1 MKYKKTLS
9 FIDKHRNDLLTDL
22 QTLISQPSISA
33 KNEGIEECS
42 ILVSKMLKKAG
53 ISSEILRLNKN
64 AAPLVFGEVKSKSNP
79 SKTLLFY
86 NHYDV
91 QPVEPIEEWIYP
103 PFSGKIIGNKI
114 FGRGAS
120 DDKGEL
126 ITRIKAVESYL
137 QEYNDVPCNIKF
149 CIEGE
154 EENGS
159 ENIKG
164 YLKKFKKKFSCDGVI
179 WEFGYV
185 DTKNRPIVGLGMK
198 GLLYVELSVKESI
211 RDAHSSFATIIKNP
225 AWRLIDALKTMR
237 DSNGEILIDG
247 WGDDILPLS
256 QNDLKIIRK
265 EPFDANDFKKEYGI
279 KKFVGDKNAFE
290 AKKALV
296 AGPTCNIAG
305 IESGYTGDGAKT
317 VLPSTAKVKID
328 FRLVP
333 NMDPKKQIKLLKD
346 HLKRTGFDD
355 VSIKV
360 LNAEAAARTSTDEK
374 IVNVVCDSAKKIFGD
389 YILNIS
395 NAGTGP
401 MHAFV
406 DVLHAPCVS
415 IGSSYIFCRMH
426 SPNEFA
432 KIDLLNKT
440 TKCLCLLI
448 ENFSRSNSKN

>member
-1 MKYKKTLS
+1 MKYKKTLL
-9 FIDKHRNDLLTDL
+9 FVDKHRNELLNDL
-22 QTLISQPSISA
+22 QTLIKQPSISA

-53 ISSEILRLNKN
+53 VSSQILRLNKN

-91 QPVEPIEEWIYP
+91 QPVEPIEEWEYP

-159 ENIKG
+159 ENIEK

-179 WEFGYV
+179 WEFGYI

-225 AWRLIDALKTMR
+225 AWRLIDALKTLR
-237 DSNGEILIDG
+237 GSNGKILIDG
-247 WGDDILPLS
+247 WSDDIIPLS

-296 AGPTCNIAG
+296 AGSTCNIAG

-333 NMDPKKQIKLLKD
+333 KMDPKKQVKLLKQY
-346 HLKRTGFDD
+346 LKRNGFGD
-355 VSIKV
+355 ITINV
-360 LNAEAAARTSTDEK
+360 LNAEAAARISTQEK
-374 IVNVVCDSAKKIFGD
+374 IVDVVCDSAKEAFGD
-389 YILNIS
+389 YILNVS

-406 DVLHAPCVS
+406 DVLRAPCIS

-432 KIDLLNKT
+432 KIDLLKKT
-440 TKCLCLLI
+440 TKCFCILI

>member
-1 MKYKKTLS
+1 MKYKKTINH
-9 FIDKHRNDLLTDL
+9 IDKHMNDLLKDL
-22 QTLISQPSISA
+22 QVLIKQPSISA

-42 ILVSKMLKKAG
+42 ILVSKMLKKSG

-91 QPVEPIEEWIYP
+91 QPVEPIEEWEYP
-103 PFSGKIIGNKI
+103 PFSGKIVGNKI

-120 DDKGEL
+120 DDKGDL

-159 ENIKG
+159 ENIEK

-179 WEFGYV
+179 WEFGYI

-225 AWRLIDALKTMR
+225 AWRLINALKTLR
-237 DSNGEILIDG
+237 DSEGKILIDG
-247 WGDDILPLS
+247 WNDDILPLS
-256 QNDLKIIRK
+256 QHDLKIIRK

-333 NMDPKKQIKLLKD
+333 NMDPKKQIKLLKL

-355 VSIKV
+355 VSIKI
-360 LNAEAAARTSTDEK
+360 LNAESAARTSTDEK

-415 IGSSYIFCRMH
+415 IGSSFIFCRMH

-440 TKCLCLLI
+440 TKCLCMLI
-448 ENFSRSNSKN
+448 ENFSRSNSEN

>member
-1 MKYKKTLS
+1 MNSQKPIK
-9 FIDKHRNDLLTDL
+9 FIDKNKNSLLTDL
-22 QTLISQPSISA
+22 QTLIHQPSISA
-33 KNEGIEECS
+33 KNEGIKECS
-42 ILVSKMLKKAG
+42 ILVSKILKKSG
-53 ISSEILRLNKN
+53 IKTEILHLGKN
-64 AAPLVFGEVKSKSNP
+64 AAPLVYGEVKSKNNP
-79 SKTLLFY
+79 NTTLLFY

-91 QPVEPIEEWIYP
+91 QPVEPLELWDDP

-137 QEYNDVPCNIKF
+137 KTYGDVPCNVKF
-149 CIEGE
+149 VIEGE

-159 ENIKG
+159 ENIG
-164 YLKKFKKKFSCDGVI
+164 AYLKKYKKKFSCDGVI

-198 GLLYVELSVKESI
+198 GLLYVELSVKESV
-211 RDAHSSFATIIKNP
+211 RDVHSSFATIIKNP
-225 AWRLIDALKTMR
+225 AWRLIDALKTLR
-237 DSNGEILIDG
+237 NSDGKILIKG
-247 WGDDILPLS
+247 WHQDILPLS
-256 QNDLKIIRK
+256 ANDLKIIKK
-265 EPFDANDFKKEYGI
+265 EPFDANGFKNEYGI
-279 KKFVGDKNAFE
+279 KNFVANKNAFE

-317 VLPSTAKVKID
+317 VLPSSAKVKID

-333 NMDPKKQIKLLKD
+333 NMDPKKQVKLLKQ
-346 HLKRTGFDD
+346 HLKRNGFDD
-355 VSIKV
+355 ITIKV
-360 LNAEAAARTSTDEK
+360 LNAEAAARTSTQEK
-374 IVNVVCDSAKKIFGD
+374 IVDVVCDSAKEAFGD
-389 YILNIS
+389 YILNVS

-406 DVLHAPCVS
+406 DVLRAPCIS

-432 KIDLLNKT
+432 KIDLLKKT
-440 TKCLCLLI
+440 TKCFCILI

>member
-1 MKYKKTLS
+1 MKYKKTII
-9 FIDKHRNDLLTDL
+9 FVDKHMNDLLKDL
-22 QTLISQPSISA
+22 QTLIKQPSISA
-33 KNEGIEECS
+33 KNEGIEECAV
-42 ILVSKMLKKAG
+42 LVAKMLKKAG
-53 ISSEILRLNKN
+53 ISSEILRLNKT
-64 AAPLVFGEVKSKSNP
+64 AAPLVFGEIKSKSNP
-79 SKTLLFY
+79 AKTLLFY

-91 QPVEPIEEWIYP
+91 QPIEPLGEWNNP

-137 QEYNDVPCNIKF
+137 KEYKDVPCNIKF

-159 ENIKG
+159 ENINE
-164 YLKKFKKKFSCDGVI
+164 YLKKFKRKLSCDGVI

-198 GLLYVELSVKESI
+198 GLLYVELSIKESI
-211 RDAHSSFATIIKNP
+211 RDAHSSFAAIIKNP
-225 AWRLIDALKTMR
+225 AWRLIDALKTFR
-237 DSNGEILIDG
+237 NSNGEILIDG
-247 WGDDILPLS
+247 WHDDILPLS
-256 QNDLKIIRK
+256 KNDLKIIRK
-265 EPFDANDFKKEYGI
+265 EPFDSSDFKKEYGI
-279 KKFVGDKNAFE
+279 KEFVGDKNAFE

-333 NMDPKKQIKLLKD
+333 NMDPKKQVKLLKL
-346 HLKRTGFDD
+346 HLKRNGFSDI
-355 VSIKV
+355 SIKV
-360 LNAEAAARTSTDEK
+360 LNAEAAARTSINEE
-374 IVNVVCDSAKKIFGD
+374 IVDVVCNSAKQIFGD

-406 DVLHAPCVS
+406 HVLRAPCVS

-448 ENFSRSNSKN
+448 ENFSRSNHKN

>member
-1 MKYKKTLS
+1 MKYKKTLL
-9 FIDKHRNDLLTDL
+9 FVDKHRNELLNDL
-22 QTLISQPSISA
+22 QTLIKQPSISA

-91 QPVEPIEEWIYP
+91 QPVEPIEEWEYP

-159 ENIKG
+159 VNIEK

-179 WEFGYV
+179 WEFGYI

-225 AWRLIDALKTMR
+225 AWRLIDALKTLR
-237 DSNGEILIDG
+237 GSNGKILIDG
-247 WGDDILPLS
+247 WSDDIIPLS

-333 NMDPKKQIKLLKD
+333 KMDPKKQVKLLKQ
-346 HLKRTGFDD
+346 HLKRNGFGD
-355 VSIKV
+355 ITINV
-360 LNAEAAARTSTDEK
+360 LNAEAAARISTQEK
-374 IVNVVCDSAKKIFGD
+374 IVDVVCDSAKEAFGD
-389 YILNIS
+389 YILNVS

-406 DVLHAPCVS
+406 DVLRAPCIS

-432 KIDLLNKT
+432 KIDLLKKT
-440 TKCLCLLI
+440 TKCFCILI
-448 ENFSRSNSKN
+448 DNFSRSNS

>member
-9 FIDKHRNDLLTDL
+9 FVDKHRNKLLSDL
-22 QTLISQPSISA
+22 QTLIRQPSISA

-91 QPVEPIEEWIYP
+91 QPVEPIEEWEYP
-103 PFSGKIIGNKI
+103 PFSGKIVGNKI

-137 QEYNDVPCNIKF
+137 QEYDDVPCNIKF

-159 ENIKG
+159 ENIEK

-179 WEFGYV
+179 WEFGYI

-225 AWRLIDALKTMR
+225 AWRLIDALKTLR
-237 DSNGEILIDG
+237 DSDGKILIDG
-247 WGDDILPLS
+247 WSDDIVPLS

-333 NMDPKKQIKLLKD
+333 NMDPKKQIKLLKL
-346 HLKRTGFDD
+346 HLKRAGFAD

-406 DVLHAPCVS
+406 DVLGAPCVS
-415 IGSSYIFCRMH
+415 IGSSFIFCRMH

-440 TKCLCLLI
+440 TKCLCMLI
-448 ENFSRSNSKN
+448 ENFSRSNSEN

>member
-1 MKYKKTLS
+1 MKYKKTLNH
-9 FIDKHRNDLLTDL
+9 IDKHMNDLLKDL
-22 QTLISQPSISA
+22 QILIKQPSISA
-33 KNEGIEECS
+33 TNEGIEECS
-42 ILVSKMLKKAG
+42 VLVSKMLKKAG

-64 AAPLVFGEVKSKSNP
+64 SAPLVFGEIKSKSNP

-91 QPVEPIEEWIYP
+91 QPIEPIEQWNDP
-103 PFSGKIIGNKI
+103 PFSGRIIGNRI

-126 ITRIKAVESYL
+126 ITRIKAVEAYL
-137 QEYNDVPCNIKF
+137 KEYNDVPCNIKF

-159 ENIKG
+159 ANIKG

-225 AWRLIDALKTMR
+225 AWRLIDALKTFR
-237 DSNGEILIDG
+237 NSEGKILING
-247 WGDDILPLS
+247 WHDDILPLS
-256 QNDLKIIRK
+256 KDDLKIIKK

-279 KKFVGDKNAFE
+279 KEFVADKNAFE

-317 VLPSTAKVKID
+317 VLPSMAKVKID

-333 NMDPKKQIKLLKD
+333 NMDPKKQIKLLKQ
-346 HLKRTGFDD
+346 HLKRKGFDD
-355 VSIKV
+355 ISIKV
-360 LNAEAAARTSTDEK
+360 LNAEAAARTSIDEE
-374 IVNVVCDSAKKIFGD
+374 IVSIVCDSAKQIFGD
-389 YILNIS
+389 YILNVS

-406 DVLHAPCVS
+406 NVLGAPCVS

-440 TKCLCLLI
+440 TKCLCMLI
-448 ENFSRSNSKN
+448 ENFSRSNSNN

>member
-1 MKYKKTLS
+1 MKYKKTLNH
-9 FIDKHRNDLLTDL
+9 IDKHMNDLLKDL
-22 QTLISQPSISA
+22 QILIKQPSISA
-33 KNEGIEECS
+33 TNEGIEECS
-42 ILVSKMLKKAG
+42 VLVSKMLKKAG

-64 AAPLVFGEVKSKSNP
+64 SAPLVFGEIKSKSNP

-91 QPVEPIEEWIYP
+91 QPIEPIEQWNDP
-103 PFSGKIIGNKI
+103 PFSGRIIGNRI

-126 ITRIKAVESYL
+126 ITRIKAVEAYL
-137 QEYNDVPCNIKF
+137 KEYNDVPCNIKF

-159 ENIKG
+159 ENIKE
-164 YLKKFKKKFSCDGVI
+164 YLKKFKNKFSCDGVI

-198 GLLYVELSVKESI
+198 GLLYVELSVRESV
-211 RDAHSSFATIIKNP
+211 RDVHSSFATIIKNP
-225 AWRLIDALKTMR
+225 AWRLIYALKTLR
-237 DSNGEILIDG
+237 NSNGKILIKG
-247 WGDDILPLS
+247 WHDDIIPLS
-256 QNDLKIIRK
+256 KNDLKIIRK
-265 EPFDANDFKKEYGI
+265 EPFDSNGFKKEYGI
-279 KKFVGDKNAFE
+279 KNFVANKDAFE

-317 VLPSTAKVKID
+317 VLPSHAKVKID

-333 NMDPKKQIKLLKD
+333 DMDPKKQVKLLKQ
-346 HLKRTGFDD
+346 HLKRNGFDD
-355 VSIKV
+355 ISINI
-360 LNAEAAARTSTDEK
+360 LNAEPAARTSTQEK
-374 IVNVVCDSAKKIFGD
+374 IVDIVCESAKQSFGD

-406 DVLHAPCVS
+406 DVLGAPCVS

-440 TKCLCLLI
+440 TKCFCLLI
-448 ENFSRSNSKN
+448 ESFSRSNSKN